1 MIIFYFLILV
11 LPLTQHHLWAQFVGD
26 VTGIKYIG
34 FACLPYAVLRLVGR
48 RQAPSLFGTW
58 QARLFVGLCLL
69 STLSYFTLGT
79 GKWYVSHWLT
89 YVSLLILFFITL
101 VLVDTVDRLHWV
113 LLTASASLAV
123 ASLYVLRDWQIYHAM
138 YKDYRPGYV
147 VGDPNYFTVNVLLF
161 LPPTFLIMQKSTS
174 RWERWFCFGCFVVTL
189 FAVMVSASRGGFLGM
204 VAGSLYLILRTK
216 RRLRNLAMI
225 GISLAIVIFA
235 SPVSPLQRFKN
246 PSQGDQQ
253 SADTH
258 ISLMYGGVRMMLTHP
273 VFGVGIDNFK
283 RNSRLFVT
291 QSEAAVMDNQSRVA
305 HNSYVEIGAEMGIPG
320 LLLFAGLLFCSFTS
334 LGQVARMSQRLGVPV
349 VQEAAVGLQAGL
361 VGSSV
366 AIFFVSGEYQK
377 MFWLA
382 LFLTMCLP
390 PLALEAEKR
399 QRQLRRGINVPQ
411 SSKPLGRLGTVTV
424 SPLRN
429 SQIAYKQVG
438 L

>member
-26 VTGIKYIG
+26 ITGIKYIG

-48 RQAPSLFGTW
+48 RQAPSFFETW
-58 QARLFVGLCLL
+58 QGRLFVALCLL
-69 STLSYFTLGT
+69 STLSYLTMGT

-101 VLVDTVDRLHWV
+101 VLVDTLDRLRWV

-123 ASLYVLRDWQIYHAM
+123 ASLYVLRDWQTYHNM
-138 YKDYRPGYV
+138 YKDYRPGWV

-161 LPPTFLIMQKSTS
+161 LPTTFLMIQKSTR
-174 RWERWFCFGCFVVTL
+174 RWERWFCLGCFVITL
-189 FAVMVSASRGGFLGM
+189 FGVMVSASRGGFLGIL
-204 VAGSLYLILRTK
+204 AGSLYLILRNK
-216 RRLRNLAMI
+216 RRIRNVALI
-225 GISLAIVIFA
+225 GISLAMVVLA
-235 SPVSPLQRFKN
+235 SPVSPLQRFRN
-246 PSQGDQQ
+246 PSQGDKQ

-258 ISLMYGGVRMMLTHP
+258 IALMYGGIRMMLAHP
-273 VFGVGIDNFK
+273 LFGVGIDNFK
-283 RNSRLFVT
+283 RNSRFFVT
-291 QSEAAVMDNQSRVA
+291 AGEAAQMDNQSRVA

-320 LLLFAGLLFCSFTS
+320 LLLFAGMLFSSFTS
-334 LGQVARMSQRLGVPV
+334 LGKVARMSERWGVPLI
-349 VQEAAVGLQAGL
+349 QEAAVGLQAGL

-390 PLALEAEKR
+390 PLALEAAKR
-399 QRQLRRGINVPQ
+399 QRKRRHLMDVPQ
-411 SSKPLGRLGTVTV
+411 SYKPLGRLETVAV
-424 SPLRN
+424 SPLRS
-429 SQIAYKQVG
+429 SQITDNQAT